1 MRINQISII
10 FFFAYVIHFFF
21 FWKRLREKHLTHI
34 LDTNNLTNEYKDY
47 ILFLP

>member
-10 FFFAYVIHFFF
+10 IFGICDSFSGGG
-21 FWKRLREKHLTHI
+21 RLREKHLTHI
-34 LDTNNLTNEYKDY
+34 LDTNNLTNEYKDH

>member
-1 MRINQISII
+1 MRINQIGII
-10 FFFAYVIHFFF
+10 FFAYVIHFF
-21 FWKRLREKHLTHI
+21 FWKRLREKHLMHI